1 MADEYAI
8 AGKSGKLVLKGESKS
23 KKRKHKKDKKEKE
36 KKLKVVDEDA
46 GKKSYYINF
55 IHTSRNSN
63 FILFQLIT
71 VAGGSARSLK
81 TFLDL

>member
-46 GKKSYYINF
+46 GKKIY
-55 IHTSRNSN
+55 T
-63 FILFQLIT
+63 T
-71 VAGGSARSLK
+71 
-81 TFLDL
+81 